1 MSKRACTRCGH
12 PNDGEAHVCD
22 PARLMHTD
30 ENGKDTD
37 VTTFSE
43 RLNTIMKNMGGDDN
57 DPADWMDSWGC
68 CKICGGEIPYGH
80 INTCYVYTKD
90 QEIKELKEQIEVLED
105 EVARLQ

>member
-22 PARLMHTD
+22 PSAYQLANQKAAQMHET
-30 ENGKDTD
+30 
-37 VTTFSE
+37 
-43 RLNTIMKNMGGDDN
+43 LNTIVKNMGGDDN